1 MSITQTVRCDDCDR
15 LLAQGTERM
24 PLIITMTVDLQAEGK
39 PPRIHHLHFC
49 KDACIGSW
57 LTKQAAAKLEAA
69 VGKTGE
75 RLDVPAVA
83 HGIDQHASRKVGRK
97 INADAR

>member
-49 KDACIGSW
+49 KDACVGSW
-57 LTKQAAAKLEAA
+57 LTKQAAAKLDAA
-69 VGKTGE
+69 VKKPAPGE
-75 RLDVPAVA
+75 DMSAVA
-83 HGIDQHASRKVGRK
+83 HEIERYESRRRSKH
-97 INADAR
+97 ADAR